1 MQFFLVALPVS
12 SPAISDDQTCLTP
25 RTGHGT
31 DSVRESY
38 LCPSFPA
45 YSSCQCEKL
54 GGLTFKYVVPRS
66 SSVFIHVKVKI
77 FASGLLAHRKRSPL
91 DLRVGGH
98 LGKYTKHSGVK
109 SPFSYA
115 EHCWGSWQTWGVR
128 EMVLWLNVISPP
140 ISMSKAH
147 PLMWWY

>member
-91 DLRVGGH
+91 DLQVGGH
-98 LGKYTKHSGVK
+98 LGKYTSTQESSRHSLMLSIVEAHDRPEELERWCCGWM
-109 SPFSYA
+109 SYPPQFL
-115 EHCWGSWQTWGVR
+115 CWKPT
-128 EMVLWLNVISPP
+128 L
-140 ISMSKAH
+140 
-147 PLMWWY
+147 